1 MASSWSLVVPAAE
14 VSRLPSLIAGTPDP
28 GLSGSVLSYTANAHP
43 SADSWQVAPLGAVL
57 VSLDLSSGE
66 WPVWG
71 LRDRPMT
78 VTGNGQSLSFALT
91 PAAAY
96 RLLGMPLSEVANT
109 RVDLADI
116 LGVAVKELGEQVASA
131 SSWSARFRLVD
142 RFLLSRTGPALARPV
157 FGAWELLQG
166 SGGRMPISS
175 LADTI
180 GWTRQHLVR
189 RFREQI
195 GLGPKT
201 VARILRLHQ
210 AATLMVRPSAPAWA
224 TIAHH
229 CGYADQAHLNRDFR
243 ALTGMTPSAYVPQT
257 PLPFEPES

>member
-28 GLSGSVLSYTANAHP
+28 RLSDCVLSYTANTHVSSDP
-43 SADSWQVAPLGAVL
+43 WQVAPLGAVL
-57 VSLDLSSGE
+57 VSVDLSSGE

-78 VTGNGQSLSFALT
+78 VRGHGPSLSFALT

-96 RLLGMPLSEVANT
+96 RLLGVPLSEVANT
-109 RVDLADI
+109 RVDLADVV
-116 LGVAVKELGEQVASA
+116 GVPAKELGERLASA
-131 SSWSARFRLVD
+131 PSWAARFRLVD
-142 RFLLSRTGPALARPV
+142 RFLLSRTGPSLARPV

-166 SGGRMPISS
+166 SGGRMPISA
-175 LADTI
+175 LADTV

-201 VARILRLHQ
+201 IARILRLHQ
-210 AATLMVRPSAPAWA
+210 AATLMVEPTAPTWA
-224 TIAHH
+224 TIAHR

-243 ALTGMTPSAYVPQT
+243 ALTGMTPSTYVPKT
-257 PLPFEPES
+257 PRPFHLT